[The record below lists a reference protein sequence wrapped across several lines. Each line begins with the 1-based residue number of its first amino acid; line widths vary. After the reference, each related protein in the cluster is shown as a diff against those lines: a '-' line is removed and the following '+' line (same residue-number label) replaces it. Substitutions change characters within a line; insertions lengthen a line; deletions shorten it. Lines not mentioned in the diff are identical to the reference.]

1 MAGKSYCITENCLK
15 VIMMDVF
22 VARQPIFD
30 REKILFGYE
39 LLFREGNSN
48 VFPDIDGDTATTSLL
63 SSSFFTVGIDRIA
76 VGKPAFINFTEDL
89 IKEGTPH
96 LFPQDKLVVEIL
108 ESVSPD
114 PKTIQACR
122 ELKEQGYMLALDD
135 FVYSG

>member
-96 LFPQDKLVVEIL
+96 LFTQDKLVVEIL